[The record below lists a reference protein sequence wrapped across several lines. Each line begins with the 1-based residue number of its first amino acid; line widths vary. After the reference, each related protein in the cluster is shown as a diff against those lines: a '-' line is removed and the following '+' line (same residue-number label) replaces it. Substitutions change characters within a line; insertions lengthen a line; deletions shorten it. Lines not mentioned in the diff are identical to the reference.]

1 MKIIVT
7 GANGQLGTELVSALG
22 AHDVYPVDIEEL
34 DITDFAEVMRQV
46 SAFRPDLVIHGAAYT
61 DVDGAELNSD
71 IAYKVNAMGTQ
82 NLVAAAHDAGATIL
96 YVSTDFVFDGSKGE
110 PYHEF
115 DDVNPLGV
123 YGRSKLAGER
133 YVTMLTNRAYI
144 CRTAW
149 LYGRRGHNFVKTMLK
164 LAEAGGTVRVVDDQ
178 VGSPTYAADLAQKL
192 IEIGL
197 SGRFGLYHT
206 TNGGQASWYDF
217 AERIF
222 ELAGI
227 KVDLQPITSA
237 EFKRP
242 ARRPSFS
249 VLRNLS
255 LELQGME
262 PMRDWDQALRDYF
275 SSR

>member
-7 GANGQLGTELVSALG
+7 GANGQLGTELVAALG
-22 AHDVYPVDIEEL
+22 AHDVYAIDIEEL
-34 DITDFAEVMRQV
+34 DICDFAEVMRQV

-61 DVDGAELNSD
+61 DVDGAELNPD
-71 IAYKVNAMGTQ
+71 IAYKVNAAGTQ
-82 NLVAAAHDAGATIL
+82 NLTVAAHDAGASIL
-96 YVSTDFVFDGSKGE
+96 YVSTDFVFDGAKGE

-133 YVTMLTNRAYI
+133 YVTALTNRSYI

-164 LAEAGGTVRVVDDQ
+164 LGEAGGTVRVVDDQ
-178 VGSPTYAADLAQKL
+178 IGSPTYAADLAQKV

-206 TNGGQASWYDF
+206 TNGGQASWYEF
-217 AERIF
+217 ARRIF
-222 ELAGI
+222 ELAGMD
-227 KVDLQPITSA
+227 VDLRPITSA

-242 ARRPSFS
+242 ARRPGFS
-249 VLRNLS
+249 VLSNLS
-255 LELQGME
+255 LELQGIG
-262 PMRDWDQALRDYF
+262 PMRHWDQALKDYF
-275 SSR
+275 SE